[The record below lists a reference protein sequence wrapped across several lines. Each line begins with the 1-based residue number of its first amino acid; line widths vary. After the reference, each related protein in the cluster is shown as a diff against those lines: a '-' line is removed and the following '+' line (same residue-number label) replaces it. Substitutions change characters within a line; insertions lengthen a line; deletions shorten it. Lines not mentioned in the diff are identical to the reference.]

1 MRLTNS
7 KHFVE
12 LHLHNN
18 SYWTSFIRCQEFRCH
33 EGTMFW
39 IAHLALGVCG
49 QATQKSLYCLPSS
62 AWANQ
67 IRPTMPS
74 VFPWYSLWFQ
84 GQEKN
89 AQLNTGLNSVLPSL
103 LRIAS
108 WEMNPPLDQ
117 WAMLKCFPCRQCLG
131 GKCSSDTKP
140 GVALLGTSLLRISHC
155 LATFSFDILEE
166 LHAAAAKAC
175 ALGLYEKVLK
185 RKLRA
190 ELKCVWMCHRKDG
203 RSQNSSRKL
212 PWDSVVKRLAFQL

>member
-1 MRLTNS
+1 MREPCFEQLIWLLE
-7 KHFVE
+7 FVARQLRRAYITSLRAHEPIRSE
-12 LHLHNN
+12 LQCL
-18 SYWTSFIRCQEFRCH
+18 
-33 EGTMFW
+33 
-39 IAHLALGVCG
+39 
-49 QATQKSLYCLPSS
+49 LYSHG
-62 AWANQ
+62 N
-67 IRPTMPS
+67 
-74 VFPWYSLWFQ
+74 SLWFL

-89 AQLNTGLNSVLPSL
+89 APPNTGLNSVSPSL

-117 WAMLKCFPCRQCLG
+117 RAMLKCLPCRQCLG

-203 RSQNSSRKL
+203 RSQNSSRKF
-212 PWDSVVKRLAFQL
+212 S